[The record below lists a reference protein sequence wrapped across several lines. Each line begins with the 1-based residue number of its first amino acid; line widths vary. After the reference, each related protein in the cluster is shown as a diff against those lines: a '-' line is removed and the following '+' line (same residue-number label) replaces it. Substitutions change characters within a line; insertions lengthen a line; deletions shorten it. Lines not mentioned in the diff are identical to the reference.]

1 MLPTTYLSNLL
12 LTTRTTT
19 SEEGEEKKLEIFK
32 CAIIIKQ
39 E

>member
-19 SEEGEEKKLEIFK
+19 SEEGEEENLRFSNV
-32 CAIIIKQ
+32 Q
-39 E
+39 LL